1 MNSTVQPFQ
10 AKLLPLKNIDWEA
23 ILPYIGEVHRS
34 VSNFDSLV
42 KNLPNPE
49 LLIAPLETREALDS
63 SKIEGTQA
71 SLQEVFEYEA
81 GSEQKEN
88 KKDDFQEVIA
98 YRKALNYAYKN
109 LEKLSFS
116 AELIRKTHK
125 ILLQSNRGMTKQ
137 PGIFRTNQVYIGS
150 GGLQKK
156 VTYMPPK
163 ASNVPALIAN
173 LEKYV
178 NRKEKDILVQLA
190 IIHAQFEI
198 IHPFQDGNGRV
209 GRIMLPLFLYY
220 KKVIHKP
227 YFYLSTYFEKNR
239 NKYYSTL
246 NAISKKED
254 WKSWIIYF
262 LEGVKTQSIEN
273 AQKAQSIMNLKEE
286 MLQIVSE
293 ATHSQYSARIV
304 DYIITKPV
312 FQGTQFRDSA
322 KIPKTSTYNLLS
334 NLVAKKIITKIS
346 AGKGRSSAIY
356 LFKKLLQILE

>member
-116 AELIRKTHK
+116 AELIRKTHLNT
-125 ILLQSNRGMTKQ
+125 LLLFSNRGMTPTI
-137 PGIFRTNQVYIGS
+137 PGIRLELIKSTSALVVC
-150 GGLQKK
+150 KK
-156 VTYMPPK
+156 K
-163 ASNVPALIAN
+163 
-173 LEKYV
+173 
-178 NRKEKDILVQLA
+178 
-190 IIHAQFEI
+190 
-198 IHPFQDGNGRV
+198 
-209 GRIMLPLFLYY
+209 
-220 KKVIHKP
+220 
-227 YFYLSTYFEKNR
+227 
-239 NKYYSTL
+239 
-246 NAISKKED
+246 
-254 WKSWIIYF
+254 
-262 LEGVKTQSIEN
+262 
-273 AQKAQSIMNLKEE
+273 
-286 MLQIVSE
+286 
-293 ATHSQYSARIV
+293 
-304 DYIITKPV
+304 
-312 FQGTQFRDSA
+312 
-322 KIPKTSTYNLLS
+322 
-334 NLVAKKIITKIS
+334 
-346 AGKGRSSAIY
+346 
-356 LFKKLLQILE
+356 

>member
-1 MNSTVQPFQ
+1 MNFTVQPFQ

-116 AELIRKTHK
+116 AELIRRTHK

-137 PGIFRTNQVYIGS
+137 PGVFRTNQVYIGS
-150 GGLQKK
+150 GGLQKRK
-156 VTYMPPK
+156 LHPP
-163 ASNVPALIAN
+163 N
-173 LEKYV
+173 
-178 NRKEKDILVQLA
+178 
-190 IIHAQFEI
+190 F
-198 IHPFQDGNGRV
+198 
-209 GRIMLPLFLYY
+209 
-220 KKVIHKP
+220 
-227 YFYLSTYFEKNR
+227 
-239 NKYYSTL
+239 
-246 NAISKKED
+246 
-254 WKSWIIYF
+254 
-262 LEGVKTQSIEN
+262 
-273 AQKAQSIMNLKEE
+273 
-286 MLQIVSE
+286 
-293 ATHSQYSARIV
+293 
-304 DYIITKPV
+304 
-312 FQGTQFRDSA
+312 
-322 KIPKTSTYNLLS
+322 
-334 NLVAKKIITKIS
+334 
-346 AGKGRSSAIY
+346 
-356 LFKKLLQILE
+356 